1 MTTTERSPTMLSCP
15 ECASPVT
22 LAATPRL
29 SEILECGDCQAELE
43 ILAVEPVTV
52 GLAPEVE
59 EDWGE

>member
-1 MTTTERSPTMLSCP
+1 MINCP
-15 ECASPVT
+15 ECAAQVT

-29 SEILECGDCQAELE
+29 CEIFECGDCRAELE
-43 ILAVEPVTV
+43 VLALNPLMV